1 MILDEEHRWLRRSVA
16 QTGMAP
22 LCDRTYAHSRMRSF
36 EQAILHL
43 SSAALLFAAQ
53 LDIVSLNNPISSTGT
68 IS

>member
-1 MILDEEHRWLRRSVA
+1 MIFDKEHRWLRRSVA
-16 QTGMAP
+16 GTCMP
-22 LCDRTYAHSRMRSF
+22 PPYDRPYADSRMRSF

-43 SSAALLFAAQ
+43 SSEVLLFAAQ